1 MRFTTAT
8 LRIFKIHIFDYF
20 STDYVFLGSILLS
33 NLIQNFDF
41 TSGTP
46 FFEKSHKKSH
56 EKSKKKKK
64 YFSIVKKIVDLTDDF
79 NLTPGTLF
87 PTTFSICGLKAAVDF
102 QFSNIPINLTFYIK
116 SLTEKCMGD
125 HCTLD

>member
-1 MRFTTAT
+1 M
-8 LRIFKIHIFDYF
+8 KNHIK
-20 STDYVFLGSILLS
+20 
-33 NLIQNFDF
+33 NHMKNQ
-41 TSGTP
+41 
-46 FFEKSHKKSH
+46 
-56 EKSKKKKK
+56 KKKKK